1 MKIEK
6 SKLVAV
12 LLACSAWFS
21 MQNAHA
27 FFEDDEA
34 RRHILDLREKKA
46 DKASIIELESRNEA
60 LKQEVADLRGQV
72 EILNQKVAE
81 IESRQKDFYDS
92 LDERL
97 RHIETGGKGAVA
109 AKPKREVVPAEEEK
123 PAQAEEEQALTPE
136 QTEQR
141 DYDLAEEKFKAGN
154 YKGAI
159 ANFSRFT
166 QKYPESHRLGHAY
179 YELGNAYYLQKD
191 YKKAY
196 INQNTVVKRFP
207 RNPVAPDAMLNMA
220 TSQIGMNDLA
230 GAKKTLTELTKK
242 YPSSDA
248 AKRAKGILG
257 QL

>member
-46 DKASIIELESRNEA
+46 DKSSIIELESRNEA

-72 EILNQKVAE
+72 EVLNQKVAE

-97 RHIETGGKGAVA
+97 RYLETGGKGAVA
-109 AKPKREVVPAEEEK
+109 VKPKREVAVEEEK
-123 PAQAEEEQALTPE
+123 PAQAAEEPKPLTPE
-136 QTEQR
+136 QVEQQE
-141 DYDLAEEKFKAGN
+141 YDLAEGKFKSGN

-159 ANFSRFT
+159 ANFSRFI

-191 YKKAY
+191 YRKAY

-207 RNPVAPDAMLNMA
+207 RNPVAPDAMLNLA
-220 TSQIGMNDLA
+220 SCQIGLNDLV

-248 AKRAKGILG
+248 AQRAKGILG
-257 QL
+257 KL

>member
-1 MKIEK
+1 MRIEK

-60 LKQEVADLRGQV
+60 LKQEVADLRGQIEV
-72 EILNQKVAE
+72 LNQKVAE

-97 RHIETGGKGAVA
+97 KHIETGGKGIAA
-109 AKPKREVVPAEEEK
+109 AKPKRDVAVEEK
-123 PAQAEEEQALTPE
+123 AGQAEEQKAMTPE
-136 QTEQR
+136 EAEQH
-141 DYDLAEEKFKAGN
+141 DYDVAEEKFKAGN
-154 YKGAI
+154 YKGAV
-159 ANFSRFT
+159 ANFSRFI
-166 QKYPESHRLGHAY
+166 QKYPESHKLGHAY
-179 YELGNAYYLQKD
+179 YQLGNAYYLQKD
-191 YKKAY
+191 YRNAY

-207 RNPVAPDAMLNMA
+207 RNPVTPDAMLNMA
-220 TSQIGMNDLA
+220 TCQIGMKDLG

-242 YPSSDA
+242 YPSSNA
-248 AKRAKGILG
+248 AKWAKVILT